1 LRFFEFVGSG
11 VVAVIAGGSWLV
23 VLSVSS
29 VVVGVSRVVSVVVVI
44 VVGGVVAVIAGGY
57 WLVILLV
64 VVGVSCVVSIVV
76 VVVLG
81 VVMNVCLLIF
91 CLFVVLAGCVE
102 SMNLDGV
109 DCDGSWWI
117 VFVIIS

>member
-11 VVAVIAGGSWLV
+11 VVAVIAGGSRLA

-29 VVVGVSRVVSVVVVI
+29 FVVGVVSVVFVV
-44 VVGGVVAVIAGGY
+44 VVGSVVAVIAGGY

-64 VVGVSCVVSIVV
+64 VVGVSGVVSIVV
-76 VVVLG
+76 VVVVG
-81 VVMNVCLLIF
+81 VVMSVCLLIF